1 MRWYEYKMEVD
12 EVHASDELKA
22 KLLAMQSKAQSE
34 AQQPAA
40 TQPEANLPK
49 AVVPAPAPKK
59 SPLHFP
65 SRRAWQN
72 IAAVA
77 ALCVVAGGS
86 ALLLSTGQIGIGGA
100 KSSAA
105 VSNEMSR
112 SAGGAATY
120 AMASAPQV
128 ASYAL
133 DSTNSY
139 DSGSS
144 AVLTSGQLE
153 SSTVDSAAAQSAQS
167 SKIIYTANLTLE
179 SKDYDAARTA
189 LDYALSAA
197 DGYMES
203 SNESTYTGTSRS
215 LSLTLRVPQEN
226 YESFLAAAAQA
237 GNLVNKS
244 EQAEDV
250 TSQYM
255 DIEARLANL
264 TAQRTRL
271 QELQASADNLSDLL
285 EIESSLSDVQYQ
297 LESYQSQLDWYSN
310 QVECC
315 TVYISLDE
323 VQTYTPVDESFA
335 ARLQNAL
342 QDGWANF
349 TSGVQNLAV
358 LLVGCWPAIV
368 IGAIGGVVIYR
379 VRHPRKKRKQSG
391 Q

>member
-22 KLLAMQSKAQSE
+22 KLLALQAKAQSE
-34 AQQPAA
+34 AEPPKAAPA
-40 TQPEANLPK
+40 EAPK

-59 SPLHFP
+59 SPIRFP

-77 ALCVVAGGS
+77 AFCVVAGGS

-100 KSSAA
+100 KSSAP
-105 VSNEMSR
+105 VRNEMSR
-112 SAGGAATY
+112 SGSGAVSY
-120 AMASAPQV
+120 AMAGAPEV

-133 DSTNSY
+133 DSTNSA
-139 DSGSS
+139 DSGSA

-153 SSTVDSAAAQSAQS
+153 RSAEGSTAQSAQS
-167 SKIIYTANLTLE
+167 AKIIYTANLSLE
-179 SKDYDAARTA
+179 SKDYDAARAA
-189 LDYALSAA
+189 LDEALADA

-203 SNESTYTGTSRS
+203 SNESTYTGSSRS
-215 LSLTLRVPQEN
+215 LSLTLRVPQEH
-226 YESFLAAAAQA
+226 YASFLAAAAQA
-237 GNLVNKS
+237 GNLVNRS

-250 TSQYM
+250 TSQYV
-255 DIEARLANL
+255 DLEARLANL
-264 TAQRTRL
+264 KAQRTRL

-297 LESYQSQLDWYSN
+297 LESYQSQLDWYSD

-335 ARLQNAL
+335 SRLQNAL

-349 TSGVQNLAV
+349 TGGVQDLAV
-358 LLVGCWPAIV
+358 IIVGCWPAIV
-368 IGAIGGVVIYR
+368 IGAIGGVVFYR

>member
-22 KLLAMQSKAQSE
+22 KLLALQTKAQSE
-34 AQQPAA
+34 AEPPKAAPA
-40 TQPEANLPK
+40 EAPK

-59 SPLHFP
+59 SPIRFP

-77 ALCVVAGGS
+77 AFCVVAGGS

-100 KSSAA
+100 KSSAP
-105 VSNEMSR
+105 VRNEMSR
-112 SAGGAATY
+112 SAGGASTY
-120 AMASAPQV
+120 SLASAPAV

-133 DSTNSY
+133 DSTNSA
-139 DSGSS
+139 DSGSA

-153 SSTVDSAAAQSAQS
+153 RSAEDSTAQSAQSAQS

-179 SKDYDAARTA
+179 SKDYDAARAA
-189 LDYALSAA
+189 LDEALADA

-203 SNESTYTGTSRS
+203 SNESTYTGSSRS
-215 LSLTLRVPQEN
+215 LSLTLRVPQEH
-226 YESFLAAAAQA
+226 YASFLAAAAQA
-237 GNLVNKS
+237 GNLVNRS

-250 TSQYM
+250 TSQYV
-255 DIEARLANL
+255 DLEARLANL
-264 TAQRTRL
+264 KAQRTRL

-297 LESYQSQLDWYSN
+297 LESYQSQLDWYSD

-335 ARLQNAL
+335 SRLQNAL
-342 QDGWANF
+342 LDGWANF
-349 TSGVQNLAV
+349 TGGVQNLAV
-358 LLVGCWPAIV
+358 IIVGCWPAIV
-368 IGAIGGVVIYR
+368 IGAIGGVVFYR